1 LGTEQKQLQQLAQL
15 YGLETSYYDIKGQHQ
30 QAEPDALFAVLRC
43 LGLEI
48 DNSGDVHNALRERK
62 MERWQQCLEP
72 VYTFFEGETP
82 VLSVRLSAE
91 QVNQMV
97 YCKLELETGETRNWE
112 TSLSELPEEQSA
124 EVEGSRYV
132 LKKLELPPL
141 PLGYHHFTLTFSS
154 TNWETM
160 VISAPERMYTLADSE
175 KDRIWGLFIPL
186 YALRSAH
193 NWGVGDFSDM
203 ETLMQWAQTQGG
215 GLVGTLP
222 LLSTYLGQ
230 PFDPS
235 PYAPVSKLFWNEL
248 YLDVARAPELEQC
261 QGAQQLI
268 QSAGFQEEIK
278 KLRDG
283 DLVDYAGCMAV
294 KRQALEQLAEC
305 LFDGSSDRR
314 RQLEQWLSDNPD
326 AQQYAR
332 FRAAVEKMGKGWLEW
347 PEQMQKELKEGDYD
361 PAAERY
367 HLYVQWLIGEQL
379 GGVADRARQ
388 DGVGLY
394 LDLPVGVHRSG
405 FDTWWERDAFALTA
419 SAGSPPD
426 DFLPEGQN
434 WGLPPLHPQRIRE
447 QGYSYFIK
455 CMRNHFRYAGVLRLD
470 HVMMLH
476 RLFWVPEGLGARDGV
491 YVRYKAREFYAIL
504 ALESSRYK
512 TVLIGEDLGT
522 VPDRVRVAMDKRYVY
537 RMYVLPF
544 ELYGPKGA
552 PQPVQSAV
560 QASMNTHDMVPFAA
574 FWESK
579 NRDEQ
584 AAMAN
589 YLYEGG
595 WITTLNPEAREV
607 LQGWLK
613 YLAASPAQI
622 LLISLEDLWLEK
634 EPQNAPGDLDY
645 PNWQRKAQ
653 HTLEN
658 LDETEGVIDAL
669 QEVQRMY

>member
-222 LLSTYLGQ
+222 FPIFST
-230 PFDPS
+230 
-235 PYAPVSKLFWNEL
+235 A
-248 YLDVARAPELEQC
+248 AR
-261 QGAQQLI
+261 
-268 QSAGFQEEIK
+268 
-278 KLRDG
+278 
-283 DLVDYAGCMAV
+283 
-294 KRQALEQLAEC
+294 KRAYC
-305 LFDGSSDRR
+305 
-314 RQLEQWLSDNPD
+314 
-326 AQQYAR
+326 
-332 FRAAVEKMGKGWLEW
+332 
-347 PEQMQKELKEGDYD
+347 
-361 PAAERY
+361 
-367 HLYVQWLIGEQL
+367 
-379 GGVADRARQ
+379 
-388 DGVGLY
+388 
-394 LDLPVGVHRSG
+394 
-405 FDTWWERDAFALTA
+405 
-419 SAGSPPD
+419 
-426 DFLPEGQN
+426 
-434 WGLPPLHPQRIRE
+434 
-447 QGYSYFIK
+447 
-455 CMRNHFRYAGVLRLD
+455 
-470 HVMMLH
+470 
-476 RLFWVPEGLGARDGV
+476 
-491 YVRYKAREFYAIL
+491 
-504 ALESSRYK
+504 
-512 TVLIGEDLGT
+512 
-522 VPDRVRVAMDKRYVY
+522 
-537 RMYVLPF
+537 
-544 ELYGPKGA
+544 
-552 PQPVQSAV
+552 
-560 QASMNTHDMVPFAA
+560 
-574 FWESK
+574 
-579 NRDEQ
+579 
-584 AAMAN
+584 
-589 YLYEGG
+589 
-595 WITTLNPEAREV
+595 
-607 LQGWLK
+607 
-613 YLAASPAQI
+613 
-622 LLISLEDLWLEK
+622 
-634 EPQNAPGDLDY
+634 
-645 PNWQRKAQ
+645 
-653 HTLEN
+653 
-658 LDETEGVIDAL
+658 
-669 QEVQRMY
+669 